1 MVILG
6 LTGSIGM
13 GKTVAAGM
21 FRRLGIPV
29 HDADRT
35 VHGLLAKDGAA
46 VAAVAAE
53 FPGAVRDGRVDRA
66 ALAGK
71 VFGDDEALSRL
82 EAILHPLVRQC
93 ERAFLRTAAAQG
105 RRLVVL
111 AVPLLFETGGERRCD
126 GVVVVSA
133 ARLIQE
139 ARVLKR
145 PGMTRGR
152 LEFVLSHQMC
162 DAKKCRRAEFVVSTG
177 LGHGFSLRAIR
188 KIVKVARRWRGAKWP
203 PLGFQPRARPPGRN
217 RGRRR
222 S

>member
-29 HDADRT
+29 HDADRA

-46 VAAVAAE
+46 VAAVAAA

-82 EAILHPLVRQC
+82 EAIIHPLVRRC
-93 ERAFLRTAAAQG
+93 ERCFLRTAAAQG

-126 GVVVVSA
+126 GVVVVFA
-133 ARLIQE
+133 GRLIQE
-139 ARVLKR
+139 ARVLR
-145 PGMTRGR
+145 RSGMTRER

-162 DAKKCRRAEFVVSTG
+162 DAKKRRRAQFVVATG
-177 LGHGFSLRAIR
+177 LGRGFSLRAIK

-203 PLGFQPRARPPGRN
+203 PRGFQPRARPPGRN
-217 RGRRR
+217 RGRQR

>member
-29 HDADRT
+29 HDADRA

-46 VAAVAAE
+46 VAAVAAA

-82 EAILHPLVRQC
+82 EAIIHPLVRQ
-93 ERAFLRTAAAQG
+93 R
-105 RRLVVL
+105 
-111 AVPLLFETGGERRCD
+111 
-126 GVVVVSA
+126 
-133 ARLIQE
+133 
-139 ARVLKR
+139 
-145 PGMTRGR
+145 
-152 LEFVLSHQMC
+152 
-162 DAKKCRRAEFVVSTG
+162 
-177 LGHGFSLRAIR
+177 
-188 KIVKVARRWRGAKWP
+188 
-203 PLGFQPRARPPGRN
+203 
-217 RGRRR
+217 
-222 S
+222 

>member
-13 GKTVAAGM
+13 GKTVAAEM
-21 FRRLGIPV
+21 FRRAGVPV
-29 HDADRT
+29 HDADRA
-35 VHGLLAKDGAA
+35 VHGLLATGGIG
-46 VAAVAAE
+46 VAAVAEA
-53 FPGAVRDGRVDRA
+53 FPGVVRDGHVDRA

-82 EAILHPLVRQC
+82 EAIIHPLVRRR
-93 ERAFLRTAAAQG
+93 ERGFLRAAAAQG

-133 ARLIQE
+133 ARPVQE

-145 PGMTRGR
+145 PGMTRQR
-152 LEFVLSHQMC
+152 LRFILSRQMC
-162 DAKKCRRAEFVVSTG
+162 DVKKRRRADFVVATG
-177 LGHGFSLRAIR
+177 LGRGFSLRAIK
-188 KIVKVARRWRGAKWP
+188 KIVKVTRRWRGAKWP
-203 PLGFQPRARPPGRN
+203 PRGFQPRARPPGRY
-217 RGRRR
+217 RGGPRP
-222 S
+222 

>member
-29 HDADRT
+29 HDADRA
-35 VHGLLAKDGAA
+35 VLGLLAKDGAA
-46 VAAVAAE
+46 VAAVAAA

-82 EAILHPLVRQC
+82 EAIIHPLVRRC
-93 ERAFLRTAAAQG
+93 ERCFLRTAAAQG

-133 ARLIQE
+133 GRLIQE
-139 ARVLKR
+139 ARVLR
-145 PGMTRGR
+145 RSGMTRER

-162 DAKKCRRAEFVVSTG
+162 DAKKRRRAGFVVATG
-177 LGHGFSLRAIR
+177 LGRGVSLRAIK
-188 KIVKVARRWRGAKWP
+188 KIGKVARRWRGAKWP
-203 PLGFQPRARPPGRN
+203 PRGFQPRPRPPGRS

>member
-29 HDADRT
+29 HDADRA

-46 VAAVAAE
+46 VAAVAAA

-66 ALAGK
+66 VLAGK

-82 EAILHPLVRQC
+82 EAIIHPLVRQC
-93 ERAFLRTAAAQG
+93 ERRFLRTAAAQG

-126 GVVVVSA
+126 GVVVVST
-133 ARLIQE
+133 ARLVQE
-139 ARVLKR
+139 ARVLRR

-152 LEFVLSHQMC
+152 LDFVLSHQMC
-162 DAKKCRRAEFVVSTG
+162 DATKRRRAEFVVATG
-177 LGHGFSLRAIR
+177 LGRGFSLRAIR
-188 KIVKVARRWRGAKWP
+188 KIVKVARRWRATKWP
-203 PLGFQPRARPPGRN
+203 PRGFQPRARRPGGN

>member
-29 HDADRT
+29 HDADRA

-46 VAAVAAE
+46 VAAVAAA

-82 EAILHPLVRQC
+82 EAIIHPLVRRR
-93 ERAFLRTAAAQG
+93 ERDFLRTAAAQG

-133 ARLIQE
+133 ARLVQE
-139 ARVLKR
+139 ARVLRR
-145 PGMTRGR
+145 PGMTRER
-152 LEFVLSHQMC
+152 LEFILSHQMC
-162 DAKKCRRAEFVVSTG
+162 DAKKRRRAEFVVATG
-177 LGHGFSLRAIR
+177 LGRGFSLRAIM
-188 KIVKVARRWRGAKWP
+188 KIAKVARRWRGAKWP
-203 PLGFQPRARPPGRN
+203 PRGFQPRARPPGRN
-217 RGRRR
+217 SGRRR
-222 S
+222 P

>member
-13 GKTVAAGM
+13 GKTVAAGI

-29 HDADRT
+29 HDADRA
-35 VHGLLAKDGAA
+35 VHGLLAKDGAC
-46 VAAVAAE
+46 VAAVAAA

-82 EAILHPLVRQC
+82 EAIIHPLVRRR
-93 ERAFLRTAAAQG
+93 ERDFLRTAAAQG

-133 ARLIQE
+133 ARPVQE
-139 ARVLKR
+139 ARVLRR
-145 PGMTRGR
+145 PGMTRER
-152 LEFVLSHQMC
+152 LEFVLSHQIC
-162 DAKKCRRAEFVVSTG
+162 DAKKRRRAEFVVATG
-177 LGHGFSLRAIR
+177 LGRGLSLRAIK
-188 KIVKVARRWRGAKWP
+188 KIVKVARRWRGTKWP
-203 PLGFQPRARPPGRN
+203 PRGFQPRACPPGRN